1 MNNEQVLTLVN
12 EYREQLRTA
21 EDRDAIRVKQEWYRG
36 KPPPYSHKKQKTH
49 EPHPRVPTALPHLR
63 NTSASFILRHTQ
75 TTTNTGPHRHQTK
88 SPQDPPLRRH
98 LQGKSKTCQK
108 HCTNMSHLRGGGRGP
123 RDPWEA
129 DHVTPALGS
138 QSQLLP
144 AHRSCNRQRGNKPI
158 TKPTH
163 PQPPQPPPT
172 TG

>member
-1 MNNEQVLTLVN
+1 MVPGGSRPLIHTKNRKHMNPTPGFQRPCLTCGTLARAS
-12 EYREQLRTA
+12 YCDTHKPQPT
-21 EDRDAIRVKQEWYRG
+21 RDHTGTKRKA
-36 KPPPYSHKKQKTH
+36 HKTH
-49 EPHPRVPTALPHLR
+49 LYGGTYRARAKHVR
-63 NTSASFILRHTQ
+63 NTAQ
-75 TTTNTGPHRHQTK
+75 TCHICGE
-88 SPQDPPLRRH
+88 
-98 LQGKSKTCQK
+98 
-108 HCTNMSHLRGGGRGP
+108 GGRGP

-172 TG
+172 TGQI